1 MLMKPDPNKNATVI
15 MQSGKAPVENEQNGA
30 EQELDAADLAAEEI
44 LAAITSGDSKAL
56 SEALKAHYQMCEA
69 SEDEAE

>member
-1 MLMKPDPNKNATVI
+1 MLMKPNPNKNATMVL
-15 MQSGKAPVENEQNGA
+15 QAGKAPVENEMDGA

-56 SEALKAHYQMCEA
+56 SEALKAHYEMCSA
-69 SEDEAE
+69 SENAE